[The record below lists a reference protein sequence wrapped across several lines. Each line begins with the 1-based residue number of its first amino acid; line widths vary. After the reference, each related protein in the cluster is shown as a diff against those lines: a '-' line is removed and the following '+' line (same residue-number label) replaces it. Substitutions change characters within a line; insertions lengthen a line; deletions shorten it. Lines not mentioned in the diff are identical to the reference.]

1 MKKEIGERCKT
12 RKRGIIRVISIVIVI
27 AQRRVDLLLDKGM
40 RDSEEQR
47 MCIAYIHTF
56 EGWIQVPDNNKGG
69 KRGRFTRLFVWVA
82 NLTRSTYPSTHV
94 ALSVQKPGIPGCDP

>member
-1 MKKEIGERCKT
+1 
-12 RKRGIIRVISIVIVI
+12 
-27 AQRRVDLLLDKGM
+27 M

-82 NLTRSTYPSTHV
+82 NLHVPRHPVYPSTHV
-94 ALSVQKPGIPGCDP
+94 ALSVQKPCIPGCDPQAFVQIDHVATAYKIAHGQNS